1 MIIFLFHVC
10 QRYSFIFN
18 SLVNLKLGYFY
29 LLYWTATNSLSIQL
43 IDVFVLWALYV
54 NEVIFFRYGLIETV
68 NKRSIQVRFLVSN
81 LITYLTH
88 NAFCLQ
94 RNIFIFIRCFLKQVL
109 ILTPHVGDAILG
121 TYPICALGC
130 NFITILSRYQ
140 CYRFSFPIKENI

>member
-1 MIIFLFHVC
+1 MLFLPVVLNCHQF
-10 QRYSFIFN
+10 FIN
-18 SLVNLKLGYFY
+18 SA
-29 LLYWTATNSLSIQL
+29 YWCFL
-43 IDVFVLWALYV
+43 FVLWALCV
-54 NEVIFFRYGLIETV
+54 NAVIFFRYGLIETV

-94 RNIFIFIRCFLKQVL
+94 KVIFIFIRCFLKLVL

-130 NFITILSRYQ
+130 NFITILSKYQ